1 MMFRQPPTIDSIRQ
15 DVHSADQETRG
26 RAMQALYFLAKK
38 EPGMRATALPIFRE
52 LLTTAPDGWTATN
65 AARGI
70 ELVAG
75 DAEGRAAW
83 ATLLASPII
92 GVVTHAA
99 LLTSDTAFA
108 PTLLAL
114 LTERTETPVRSAAIR
129 ALGRMKGALPYDAIT
144 GLLDDPVLRSDAVQA
159 LGDLGDARA
168 LPLLV
173 PCLQDETRSGVIDD
187 RGVELR
193 VCDLAQEALNNIRR
207 AALR

>member
-1 MMFRQPPTIDSIRQ
+1 MFRQPPTIDSIRQ

-75 DAEGRAAW
+75 ESEGRAAW
-83 ATLLASPII
+83 ATLLASRKVA
-92 GVVTHAA
+92 VVTHAV
-99 LLTSDTAFA
+99 LLTVDAAFA
-108 PTLLAL
+108 PTLLTL
-114 LTERTETPVRSAAIR
+114 LSRRKETPVRSAAIR
-129 ALGRMKGALPYDAIT
+129 ALGRMKGALPYDVIVKF
-144 GLLDDPVLRSDAVQA
+144 LDDPVLRPDAVQA

-173 PCLQDETRSGVIDD
+173 PCLRDESKSGVVDD

-193 VCDLAQEALNNIRR
+193 ISDLAQEALNNIRR